1 MGIANVFKLIQ
12 QRIIG
17 HYSYG
22 KVTHLPRIYW
32 ELNVPGTEEA
42 KPSKISLRAQK
53 YLQQGTFTAKR

>member
-1 MGIANVFKLIQ
+1 MAKSLIC
-12 QRIIG
+12 
-17 HYSYG
+17 HA
-22 KVTHLPRIYW
+22 TYW